1 MPKVYEF
8 YSTGNAYDASQCRDD
23 IEDGDILLVPNEGA
37 VAILVRAWPVAVS
50 PNTSGE
56 HFHTLED
63 GTEWETFEDGK
74 YLPSV
79 AFLDFVLGTAITVRK
94 NNGE

>member
-37 VAILVRAWPVAVS
+37 AAILVRAWPIAVS
-50 PNTSGE
+50 QETAGE
-56 HFHTLED
+56 AFHTLED
-63 GTEWETFEDGK
+63 GAEWETYDDGK
-74 YLPSV
+74 YLPSLALLTFALSEWERV
-79 AFLDFVLGTAITVRK
+79 TRK
-94 NNGE
+94 